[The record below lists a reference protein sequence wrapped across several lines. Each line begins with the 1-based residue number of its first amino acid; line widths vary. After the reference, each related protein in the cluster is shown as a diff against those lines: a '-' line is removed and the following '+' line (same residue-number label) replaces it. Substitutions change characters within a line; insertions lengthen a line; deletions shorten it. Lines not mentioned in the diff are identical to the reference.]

1 LLFFLGNYIMKFS
14 IFNLLIR
21 IFVSVCKKT
30 CCILPKIR
38 LDFCCAEKKFKKCLI
53 FFDY

>member
-1 LLFFLGNYIMKFS
+1 MKFS
-14 IFNLLIR
+14 FFNPLIR
-21 IFVSVCKKT
+21 FFVFICKKM

-38 LDFCCAEKKFKKCLI
+38 LVFCLAEKKFKKCLI